1 MAATSSD
8 VKTYENFID
17 GEWTAPAE
25 GQTEAVLNPAT
36 GEAIAQAPLSTRED
50 VDRAVAAAR
59 TAFESWSV
67 TTPMERQNALLK
79 LADALEERAGDLG
92 RIEAT
97 NAGKPLQAFMD
108 DEVPAL
114 VDNLRFFAG
123 AARNMEGKAAG
134 EYLEGYTSWVRRE
147 PVGVI
152 GQIAPWNYPLMMA
165 IWKIGP
171 ALATGNTIVLK
182 PAETTPLTT
191 LLLGEIA
198 AEFLPK
204 GVLNVIGGHGD
215 PAGQALVTHPDVDMV
230 SLTGSVE
237 TGKWIARAA
246 ADTLKRVHL
255 ELGGKAPVVV
265 FDDADMETA
274 LETIAG
280 TGYYNAGQDCTA
292 ATRVLAS
299 SRVHDDVLQGL
310 ADQARGYKL
319 GDTMDPETTL
329 GPVNSQRQRERIE
342 GFFERKPGHAD
353 LVTGGNEPDLPGFFL
368 EPTVVGGL
376 RQDDEMIQREIFGP
390 VITVQPFTDEAEAI
404 KWANGTPYGL
414 ASSVWTRDVGRALRV
429 SKALRFGCVWIN
441 DHIPLASEMPHGG
454 YGQSGYGKDLS
465 MYSLEDYTQVKHVMA
480 SLGSPE
486 PGPGGGARA

>member
-1 MAATSSD
+1 
-8 VKTYENFID
+8 
-17 GEWTAPAE
+17 
-25 GQTEAVLNPAT
+25 
-36 GEAIAQAPLSTRED
+36 
-50 VDRAVAAAR
+50 
-59 TAFESWSV
+59 
-67 TTPMERQNALLK
+67 
-79 LADALEERAGDLG
+79 
-92 RIEAT
+92 
-97 NAGKPLQAFMD
+97 
-108 DEVPAL
+108 
-114 VDNLRFFAG
+114 
-123 AARNMEGKAAG
+123 
-134 EYLEGYTSWVRRE
+134 
-147 PVGVI
+147 
-152 GQIAPWNYPLMMA
+152 MMA

-198 AEFLPK
+198 AEFFPK

-265 FDDADMETA
+265 FDDADMDAA

-299 SRVHDDVLQGL
+299 SKVHDDVLQGL
-310 ADQARGYKL
+310 AEQARGYKL
-319 GDTMDPETTL
+319 GDTMDPDTTL

-342 GFFERKPGHAD
+342 GFFERRPEHAEV
-353 LVTGGNEPDLPGFFL
+353 VTGGKEPDLPGFFL
-368 EPTVVGGL
+368 EPAVVGGL

-390 VITVQPFTDEAEAI
+390 VITVQPFTDEDEAI

-429 SKALRFGCVWIN
+429 SRALRFGCVWIN

-465 MYSLEDYTQVKHVMA
+465 MYALEDYTQVKHVMA
-480 SLGSPE
+480 SLT
-486 PGPGGGARA
+486 